1 MKRLPLRLAALVV
14 LPAVL
19 GLATATHAASEET
32 PPPPS
37 GFYGPCPGYGP
48 GMGAGWGMKSGRGA
62 GWQGMGPAARGGAW
76 PGAYWADADRDGTL
90 TVDEVKAFLE
100 VRHNRPGFENLK
112 VGTVKEKDDA
122 TLTAEIV
129 TAEGALVRTLEFPR
143 KVEAIARPA
152 RRGGAGYGPAMR
164 SGRGGYGPAMRGGRG
179 GWNQAYGPARQARFD
194 GRAFGPGMRAGL
206 LADGELSVGE
216 VRGLME
222 SRLARWNN
230 PNVKVG
236 DVAEKDDAV
245 IVAEIVTQDGSLV
258 ERITFDRKTG
268 FPIRNR

>member
-1 MKRLPLRLAALVV
+1 MKRFPLTLAAALV
-14 LPAVL
+14 LPAAL
-19 GLATATHAASEET
+19 GLAAAAHAADAT
-32 PPPPS
+32 PAPQA
-37 GFYGPCPGYGP
+37 GAYGPGYGSGYGYSYGP
-48 GMGAGWGMKSGRGA
+48 GGGWGMKPARGA
-62 GWQGMGPAARGGAW
+62 AWQGMGPGRAGAW

-90 TVDEVKAFLE
+90 TVDEVKTFLE

-112 VGTVKEKDDA
+112 VGEVKEKDDA
-122 TLTAEIV
+122 VISAEIV

-143 KVEAIARPA
+143 KVEAIAKAP

-164 SGRGGYGPAMRGGRG
+164 GGAR

-194 GRAFGPGMRAGL
+194 GRTFGKGMRAGL
-206 LADGELSVGE
+206 LADGELSVAE
-216 VRGLME
+216 VRGLVE
-222 SRLARWNN
+222 GRLARWNN

-236 DVAEKDDAV
+236 EVAETDAAV

-268 FPIRNR
+268 FPVRNR